1 MKKTYYFFTVFVLI
15 IILAFIITKKDKS
28 LEENIIKYNPKNPT
42 LIFEGHNLNK
52 FLKEIKNNSNVFKE
66 ITKNKKINNI
76 TNHLFL
82 IDSIIQSENR
92 FSISLYNNAKKA
104 NIFMV
109 FNIEETHKIK
119 NSIKNKYKNIEFE
132 NFEDYYINNL
142 NNEIFFTIINKNLV
156 ISSSKILIETSIN
169 QYKKNVS
176 LLDEIELRKIYK
188 KTNQTNENILIL
200 NHYEISDFKK
210 EVLNVSKKTT
220 NEIAKW
226 SVLDFKTTKN
236 NINFYGLSSTNTQ
249 NKNYVNIIKNQSAQN
264 ILIDEFFPSET
275 ISYKAICFDDF
286 ESLLINYK
294 KFLKNND
301 VMFSYN
307 KTIQEEDEV
316 FFNNNTGNQIAKII
330 LNNSHNNKENIFYI
344 AKNKNNTSDLNQK

>member
-109 FNIEETHKIK
+109 FNIEETHKHDIK
-119 NSIKNKYKNIEFE
+119 DILQETLDHERDAISMYYKLLEAVQDQSVYLEEFARSM
-132 NFEDYYINNL
+132 I
-142 NNEIFFTIINKNLV
+142 
-156 ISSSKILIETSIN
+156 
-169 QYKKNVS
+169 
-176 LLDEIELRKIYK
+176 
-188 KTNQTNENILIL
+188 
-200 NHYEISDFKK
+200 
-210 EVLNVSKKTT
+210 
-220 NEIAKW
+220 
-226 SVLDFKTTKN
+226 
-236 NINFYGLSSTNTQ
+236 G
-249 NKNYVNIIKNQSAQN
+249 
-264 ILIDEFFPSET
+264 
-275 ISYKAICFDDF
+275 
-286 ESLLINYK
+286 
-294 KFLKNND
+294 
-301 VMFSYN
+301 
-307 KTIQEEDEV
+307 QEELHVLEV
-316 FFNNNTGNQIAKII
+316 EKM
-330 LNNSHNNKENIFYI
+330 LKEHN
-344 AKNKNNTSDLNQK
+344 

>member
-15 IILAFIITKKDKS
+15 IILVFIITKKDKT

-82 IDSIIQSENR
+82 IDSIIQSENT

-169 QYKKNVS
+169 HAIWS
-176 LLDEIELRKIYK
+176 I
-188 KTNQTNENILIL
+188 
-200 NHYEISDFKK
+200 ISCF
-210 EVLNVSKKTT
+210 S
-220 NEIAKW
+220 
-226 SVLDFKTTKN
+226 F
-236 NINFYGLSSTNTQ
+236 
-249 NKNYVNIIKNQSAQN
+249 IIM
-264 ILIDEFFPSET
+264 LF
-275 ISYKAICFDDF
+275 
-286 ESLLINYK
+286 
-294 KFLKNND
+294 
-301 VMFSYN
+301 
-307 KTIQEEDEV
+307 
-316 FFNNNTGNQIAKII
+316 
-330 LNNSHNNKENIFYI
+330 
-344 AKNKNNTSDLNQK
+344 